1 MKLKITHIIPA
12 SGKASRLSGIPKFL
26 LPIPGKNNLLSFH
39 LGLSRNIDLITN
51 VNLATNSTYFETI
64 KNLDGLEVFKKLK
77 NIELLNTNTMNETIN
92 NFREFESEYFL
103 LSMPDTYFADEDIV
117 QRMINQIKVNP
128 TYDCILGLWNIKKS
142 QRIKVGQCR
151 IQKNKVVEVIDKNP
165 EFNFKYLW
173 GAVLFKK
180 TLWDFIDSNDPHIGY
195 SFNPAIKSGLKIGY
209 AKASGS
215 YYDCGTIDEY
225 WDMVKE
231 VNIE

>member
-92 NFREFESEYFL
+92 NFRDLESEYFL

-142 QRIKVGQCR
+142 QTNKSRTMQDT
-151 IQKNKVVEVIDKNP
+151 KNKVVD
-165 EFNFKYLW
+165 YR
-173 GAVLFKK
+173 
-180 TLWDFIDSNDPHIGY
+180 
-195 SFNPAIKSGLKIGY
+195 
-209 AKASGS
+209 
-215 YYDCGTIDEY
+215 
-225 WDMVKE
+225 
-231 VNIE
+231 